1 MDREVHN
8 HERADGN
15 NAIPERR
22 VLGSYINPTSGNCGS
37 SIQKPPIQA
46 NNFELKPQLISL
58 VEDHCSFGGSANED
72 PNQHLTKFL
81 RIYDTVKSNG
91 VQEDAYKLLLFPF
104 SLRDKAAKWLESFPR
119 DSLTT
124 WDEVE
129 SKKKTVE
136 EAIEVIETVAENE
149 YYYASERHNT
159 KGVME
164 LNHVDTILAQNKVFA
179 KQLAELTRKLGTSQ
193 VAAIH
198 TQDQEED
205 ISELKS
211 FRDDVRSTLR
221 NHGEKLKWMESRVG
235 ELSQQAP
242 KSTAVFP
249 SDTEKNPK
257 GEQKGE
263 RWEECKAITI
273 LKEVLEE
280 EGIRPSEQEPEI
292 LKEGVEEAKQESEL
306 EQAKELHNEG
316 MLETYQPRAPFPQ
329 RLGGGEKGKTY
340 SRFLETFKSLH
351 INIPFLEILQQMPTH
366 IKYLKELLSK
376 KRVLK
381 GGQTVIMNKEC
392 SALIKKD
399 IVSKKTDPGSFH
411 IPCIIGET
419 KIDRGFCD
427 LGASINVMP
436 LTLMKRLQLNGVRST
451 DVIIQLAD
459 KTQKQAE
466 WVVENVL
473 VKVGNYFF
481 PTDFVILDMEESYL
495 HPIILGRPFLAT
507 ARALIDVEQGELI
520 LRVHDE
526 QLIFHV
532 FKPASEPE
540 PELEKPKDDSSHL
553 CLEESNPAAE
563 TLKQSLEG
571 KQELQELKPQESI
584 ETDQKDPPG
593 IRVNEEILKREGRIV
608 KKLPRG
614 WKREKE
620 EL

>member
-1 MDREVHN
+1 M
-8 HERADGN
+8 
-15 NAIPERR
+15 
-22 VLGSYINPTSGNCGS
+22 L
-37 SIQKPPIQA
+37 A
-46 NNFELKPQLISL
+46 NIGQ
-58 VEDHCSFGGSANED
+58 
-72 PNQHLTKFL
+72 
-81 RIYDTVKSNG
+81 
-91 VQEDAYKLLLFPF
+91 
-104 SLRDKAAKWLESFPR
+104 
-119 DSLTT
+119 
-124 WDEVE
+124 
-129 SKKKTVE
+129 
-136 EAIEVIETVAENE
+136 
-149 YYYASERHNT
+149 
-159 KGVME
+159 
-164 LNHVDTILAQNKVFA
+164 
-179 KQLAELTRKLGTSQ
+179 
-193 VAAIH
+193 
-198 TQDQEED
+198 D

-221 NHGEKLKWMESRVG
+221 YHGEKLKRMESRVG

-257 GEQKGE
+257 GEQKGVK
-263 RWEECKAITI
+263 WEECKAITI
-273 LKEVLEE
+273 LKEVSKE

-292 LKEGVEEAKQESEL
+292 LKEGVEEAKQESET
-306 EQAKELHNEG
+306 EQAKELQNKG
-316 MLETYQPRAPFPQ
+316 MLETYQPKAPFPQ
-329 RLGGGEKGKTY
+329 RLGGGEKEKTY

-399 IVSKKTDPGSFH
+399 I
-411 IPCIIGET
+411 
-419 KIDRGFCD
+419 
-427 LGASINVMP
+427 
-436 LTLMKRLQLNGVRST
+436 RLQLNEVRST

-459 KTQKQAE
+459 KTQKQAKG
-466 WVVENVL
+466 VVENVL

-507 ARALIDVEQGELI
+507 ARALIDIEQGKLI

-526 QLIFHV
+526 QFIFHV

-540 PELEKPKDDSSHL
+540 PEPEKPMDDSSHL

-571 KQELQELKPQESI
+571 KQELQELKP
-584 ETDQKDPPG
+584 
-593 IRVNEEILKREGRIV
+593 
-608 KKLPRG
+608 
-614 WKREKE
+614 
-620 EL
+620 

>member
-1 MDREVHN
+1 M
-8 HERADGN
+8 G
-15 NAIPERR
+15 
-22 VLGSYINPTSGNCGS
+22 
-37 SIQKPPIQA
+37 
-46 NNFELKPQLISL
+46 
-58 VEDHCSFGGSANED
+58 
-72 PNQHLTKFL
+72 
-81 RIYDTVKSNG
+81 
-91 VQEDAYKLLLFPF
+91 
-104 SLRDKAAKWLESFPR
+104 
-119 DSLTT
+119 
-124 WDEVE
+124 
-129 SKKKTVE
+129 
-136 EAIEVIETVAENE
+136 
-149 YYYASERHNT
+149 
-159 KGVME
+159 
-164 LNHVDTILAQNKVFA
+164 
-179 KQLAELTRKLGTSQ
+179 
-193 VAAIH
+193 
-198 TQDQEED
+198 QD
-205 ISELKS
+205 IIELKS

-221 NHGEKLKWMESRVG
+221 NHGEKLKWMEARVG

-257 GEQKGE
+257 GEQKGV

-273 LKEVLEE
+273 LKEVSEE

-292 LKEGVEEAKQESEL
+292 LKEGVEEAKQESET
-306 EQAKELHNEG
+306 EQAKEMQKEG

-329 RLGGGEKGKTY
+329 RVGGGEKGKTY

-399 IVSKKTDPGSFH
+399 IASKKTDPGSFH

-436 LTLMKRLQLNGVRST
+436 LTLMKRLQLNEVRFT

-466 WVVENVL
+466 GVVENVL

-520 LRVHDE
+520 LRIHDE

-532 FKPASEPE
+532 FKPASEPK
-540 PELEKPKDDSSHL
+540 PESEKPKDDSSHL
-553 CLEESNPAAE
+553 CLEESNPATG
-563 TLKQSLEG
+563 TLKLSLEG
-571 KQELQELKPQESI
+571 KQDLQELKPQELKEI
-584 ETDQKDPPG
+584 DKKEPPG
-593 IRVNEEILKREGRIV
+593 IRVNEEVLKREGRIV
-608 KKLPRG
+608 KKVPRG
-614 WKREKE
+614 WRNKKIPTEGFSPGDEVISSHYMPIPPGLKTIPSQLPQVFTIKKVLSIEHLEIIKE
-620 EL
+620 SNGDVFIVRGEDIKHYNPP